1 MKRLAITLLLL
12 AATQVQ
18 IAAQNPSGALKLKGT
33 IVCCKDCWA
42 KADRSVVQY
51 GTSADLAQAAQ
62 CIAKGDPTLLAVLDS
77 AGATTFYQLESGAF
91 KRPGKNWLQY
101 VGKIV
106 EVAGTMRSKKDVRY
120 IKVDE
125 LKVLT
130 SPDFPPAI
138 SPQDVIG
145 ADAELVL
152 KDVLGIEQR
161 LSAYRGRVVVLNFWA
176 TFCVPCRK
184 EMPDLVA
191 VQNQYAA
198 VGVQVIG
205 ASADDAT
212 ALPKV
217 KQFIKDVKINFPVW
231 IGASAGDMERF
242 GLGSALP
249 GTLVI
254 GRDGKIIAVVRGVI
268 KAAELKKQ
276 LETLLAGAEQSAE
289 KQIASNDKP
298 TTTPTAKASTVPS

>member
-1 MKRLAITLLLL
+1 MRRLVIAVLLL
-12 AATQVQ
+12 AATQMQ
-18 IAAQNPSGALKLKGT
+18 LAAQNLSEVVKLKGT
-33 IVCCKDCWA
+33 IVCCQDCWA

-62 CIAKGDPTLLAVLDS
+62 CIAKGDPTLLAVMDS
-77 AGATTFYQLESGAF
+77 AGKTIFYQLESGEF
-91 KRPGKNWLQY
+91 KRPGKNWLGY

-106 EVAGTMRSKKDVRY
+106 EIDGSSRFKKDVRY
-120 IKVDE
+120 IKVD
-125 LKVLT
+125 KLT
-130 SPDFPPAI
+130 VIASPSLPPEI

-145 ADAELVL
+145 TDAQLVL

-176 TFCVPCRK
+176 TYCIPFKK

-191 VQNQYAA
+191 VQTQYAA
-198 VGVQVIG
+198 LGVQVIG
-205 ASADDAT
+205 AAADDVA

-217 KQFIKDVKINFPVW
+217 KQFIKDARINFPIW
-231 IGASAGDMERF
+231 ISATAGDMERF

-254 GRDGKIIAVVRGVI
+254 GRDGKIVAVMRGVI
-268 KAAELKKQ
+268 KAAELRKH
-276 LETLLAGAEQSAE
+276 LETLLTASEASAE
-289 KQIASNDKP
+289 KQIASAKKNE
-298 TTTPTAKASTVPS
+298 TPTGKASSVPS